1 MAAVPAAECQ
11 FEAPPRLT
19 PVGFMQLCVPWI
31 TFLSSLGWAALCD
44 RLGEYKRVLVVSNSV
59 GAAAICCLLLGP
71 VHTHFA
77 GVCACM
83 FAGSAFLA
91 SRTGVVDA
99 LTLRVVRDY
108 EEARAQGRSEAAGG
122 ELPSYGPQRLWGAA
136 GYGIFGLLSGVGAD
150 AFGDGAMFVLFG
162 ACLAT
167 TVLIVASQLPSR
179 GAVKPAGARAAGSQ
193 SPGGGPRSR
202 FRMAWFFANL
212 VVYGMHTSLIESFLF
227 VYASRD
233 FPGASR
239 GLLGASVAIMCV
251 SELPVFFYDRRFL
264 DRFCVTSLL
273 TSCELVLAM
282 ELLAYSAV
290 PRGAPWLILLIAPL
304 HGVTMAAAWSCS
316 VEFGRQL
323 APPGAEARVQ
333 ALVSGVYYRVAQ
345 GLGAC
350 AWGVLTRPP
359 PAGCGF
365 SAMYAA
371 AGGTILLWAVVWNAG
386 WALHALAV
394 RGVSGRTAPGPLG
407 DALLRG

>member
-1 MAAVPAAECQ
+1 MSPERTSNTFSGSGPIRVSSASYPYSTRGSGSTMAAS
-11 FEAPPRLT
+11 RGGG
-19 PVGFMQLCVPWI
+19 VGFMQLCVPWI

-167 TVLIVASQLPSR
+167 TDGVVLCE
-179 GAVKPAGARAAGSQ
+179 
-193 SPGGGPRSR
+193 PGGLRHAHLSYRELPLCVRFARLPR
-202 FRMAWFFANL
+202 
-212 VVYGMHTSLIESFLF
+212 GEQ
-227 VYASRD
+227 
-233 FPGASR
+233 GALGR
-239 GLLGASVAIMCV
+239 LGGHHVRLGA
-251 SELPVFFYDRRFL
+251 
-264 DRFCVTSLL
+264 
-273 TSCELVLAM
+273 
-282 ELLAYSAV
+282 
-290 PRGAPWLILLIAPL
+290 PRL
-304 HGVTMAAAWSCS
+304 
-316 VEFGRQL
+316 
-323 APPGAEARVQ
+323 
-333 ALVSGVYYRVAQ
+333 
-345 GLGAC
+345 
-350 AWGVLTRPP
+350 
-359 PAGCGF
+359 
-365 SAMYAA
+365 
-371 AGGTILLWAVVWNAG
+371 
-386 WALHALAV
+386 
-394 RGVSGRTAPGPLG
+394 
-407 DALLRG
+407 LLRQAVS

>member
-167 TVLIVASQLPSR
+167 TVLRNRTDQMRRGTIPLSLSR
-179 GAVKPAGARAAGSQ
+179 FPPLGLL
-193 SPGGGPRSR
+193 GGPRRHRWICLEILVRTRSGR
-202 FRMAWFFANL
+202 GPGSSSIGTLWFPHYMYIYIYTDTL
-212 VVYGMHTSLIESFLF
+212 QLIGPALQGRAAVHKSPLR
-227 VYASRD
+227 ASD
-233 FPGASR
+233 
-239 GLLGASVAIMCV
+239 
-251 SELPVFFYDRRFL
+251 
-264 DRFCVTSLL
+264 
-273 TSCELVLAM
+273 
-282 ELLAYSAV
+282 
-290 PRGAPWLILLIAPL
+290 LI
-304 HGVTMAAAWSCS
+304 H
-316 VEFGRQL
+316 
-323 APPGAEARVQ
+323 
-333 ALVSGVYYRVAQ
+333 
-345 GLGAC
+345 
-350 AWGVLTRPP
+350 RPP
-359 PAGCGF
+359 
-365 SAMYAA
+365 SLK
-371 AGGTILLWAVVWNAG
+371 AGGTCEA
-386 WALHALAV
+386 
-394 RGVSGRTAPGPLG
+394 RPRVSEHIFPWR
-407 DALLRG
+407 RF